1 MKLARDRS
9 GFYAIAGKGY
19 ISSTTV
25 LDRLEKHGLHPW
37 IAAQAAGYVREGII
51 DHLLAGDMTL
61 DQLREMDLDAFMIQA
76 KKEHE
81 AKKREAMA
89 VGTAV
94 HIAIEGY
101 YKNGQDR
108 TVLDKCSTI
117 DPRITAPL
125 LAFLD
130 WEKAF
135 KIVPLNVEMTVFSHT
150 HEYAG
155 TLDLHCRLTSPGT
168 DYEQIGVIDHK
179 AAASIYDTNVMQI
192 ASYLFALEEM
202 ESDLNPMDAPC
213 IDGAGILRL
222 DKETG
227 IPEFVWRDK
236 EDLIM
241 WFDAFR
247 ALLEFCKWDRAIKD
261 FEMAKR
267 AALKRAARKAPSFNP
282 VIPKS
287 KVV

>member
-9 GFYAIAGKGY
+9 GFYRIKDKGY

-25 LDRLEKHGLHPW
+25 LDRLEKYGLHPW
-37 IAAQAAGYVREGII
+37 IAAQAAGYVREGIL
-51 DHLLAGDMTL
+51 DHLIAGDMTI
-61 DQLREMDLDAFMIQA
+61 DQLKEMDLEAFMIQA
-76 KKEHE
+76 KREHE

-89 VGTAV
+89 LGTSV
-94 HIAIEGY
+94 HAGIEGY
-101 YKNGQDR
+101 YKFGQDKS
-108 TVLDKCSTI
+108 VLDRCSTI
-117 DPRITAPL
+117 DPRLTAPF

-130 WEKAF
+130 WEQGF
-135 KIVPLNVEMTVFSHT
+135 KIAPLNVEMTIWSET

-155 TLDLHCRLTSPGT
+155 TLDLHCRLTLPGT

-179 AAASIYDTNVMQI
+179 AATSIYDTNVMQI

-202 ESDLNPMDAPC
+202 ESRLNPMDAPV

-227 IPEFVWRDK
+227 VPEFRWYDK
-236 EDLIM
+236 DDLIM
-241 WFDAFR
+241 WFECFR
-247 ALLEFCKWDRAIKD
+247 SLLEFCKWERAVRDI
-261 FEMAKR
+261 EIAKR
-267 AALKRAARKAPSFNP
+267 AALKRAAKKAPSFNP